1 MFDINQQKLL
11 SLNILFLFLFC
22 QLGIS
27 QHFVQI
33 QDIVI
38 EGNRKTKNHVILNEL
53 NFSIGDS
60 IEIVTI
66 DAFIEKNRQQVL
78 STGLFNEAKLL
89 LVNWNAYKADIVID
103 VQENWYIFPTPIFEL
118 ADRNFNVWWQEQ
130 GRSLDRINYGVK
142 LSHYNFVGN
151 KDPLRLKIQFGYIR
165 KFELDYVYPYLNKE
179 RTLGIGGN
187 VFYSDNKEIAYITEG
202 NKPQFR
208 KTSDE
213 RVLLNRFRAGLNFN
227 YRPNVNFWHNLRLEF
242 HRNGIDP
249 FVRDSLNVNY
259 FLNNRTSIRFFF
271 AEYDFQY
278 DKRIYPTYPQGG
290 FLIFAN
296 VKKEGFGIFNDYN
309 NLQLFGGFEYYYRPH
324 QKLTLATRLKA
335 KTNLNRGRVSY
346 ANNTGLGWLQSDVVS
361 GFDLYVMDGTDYVI
375 STNSVRLKFFD
386 KNLKM
391 AKWLP
396 RQFEYM
402 SMQLFFRFNFDYAYV
417 NERDYTESN
426 SLNNRWF
433 YGFGPALDVIIF
445 NNFLYSFE
453 YSINDLGEHGLFIQT
468 SVAF

>member
-1 MFDINQQKLL
+1 MFNHKQKRP
-11 SLNILFLFLFC
+11 LFLVSFFLFTFC
-22 QLGIS
+22 HFGIA

-33 QDIVI
+33 RDISI
-38 EGNRKTKNHVILNEL
+38 EGNRKTREHVILNEL
-53 NFSIGDS
+53 NFTKGDS
-60 IEIVTI
+60 IEIANL

-89 LVNWNAYKADIVID
+89 LVNWEAYEADLVID
-103 VQENWYIFPTPIFEL
+103 LQENWYIFPTPIFEL

-130 GRSLDRINYGVK
+130 GRSLERINYGVK

-151 KDPLRLKIQFGYIR
+151 KDPLRLKLQFGYIR

-179 RTLGIGGN
+179 RTLGIGGSI
-187 VFYSDNKEIAYITEG
+187 FYSDNKEIAYITQG

-208 KTSDE
+208 KSADE
-213 RVLLNRFRAGLNFN
+213 RILLKRFRTGINLN
-227 YRPNVNFWHNLRLEF
+227 YRPNVNIWHNLRLEF
-242 HRNGIDP
+242 HRNAIDP
-249 FVRDSLNVNY
+249 FVRDSLNPNY
-259 FLNNRTSIRFFF
+259 FLNNRTSIRFFY

-290 FLIFAN
+290 FLLFAN
-296 VKKEGFGIFNDYN
+296 VKKEGFGVFNDYN
-309 NLQLFGGFEYYYRPH
+309 NLQIFGGLEYYYRPH
-324 QKLTLATRLKA
+324 PKLTLATRVKA
-335 KTNLNRGRVSY
+335 KTNLNRSRVSF

-375 STNSVRLKFFD
+375 NTSSVRLKFFD

-396 RQFEYM
+396 RQFEHM
-402 SMQLFFRFNFDYAYV
+402 SMQLFLRFNFDHAYV

-453 YSINDLGEHGLFIQT
+453 YSMNDLGEHGLFIQT

>member
-1 MFDINQQKLL
+1 MFNNKQQRL
-11 SLNILFLFLFC
+11 LFLVSFIIFLFC
-22 QLGIS
+22 QFGIS

-33 QDIVI
+33 KDISI
-38 EGNRKTKNHVILNEL
+38 EGNRKTKGHVILNEL
-53 NFSIGDS
+53 NFTKGDS
-60 IEIVTI
+60 IEIAKL

-89 LVNWNAYKADIVID
+89 LVNWEAYEADLVID

-187 VFYSDNKEIAYITEG
+187 IFYSDNKEIAYITEG
-202 NKPQFR
+202 NKTQFR
-208 KTSDE
+208 KAADE
-213 RVLLNRFRAGLNFN
+213 RVLLKRFRTGLNLN

-242 HRNGIDP
+242 HRNTIDP
-249 FVRDSLNVNY
+249 FVRDSLNANY
-259 FLNNRTSIRFFF
+259 FLDNRTSIRFFF

-290 FLIFAN
+290 FLVFAN

-309 NLQLFGGFEYYYRPH
+309 NLQLFAGIEYYYRPH
-324 QKLTLATRLKA
+324 PKLTLATRLKG
-335 KTNLNRGRVSY
+335 KTNLDRSRVSF

-375 STNSVRLKFFD
+375 STNSMRLKFFD

-396 RQFEYM
+396 RQFEHM
-402 SMQLFFRFNFDYAYV
+402 SMQLFFRFNFDHAYV

-426 SLNNRWF
+426 TLNNRWF